1 MTFDPPSRLFV
12 AFGALCAAFGV
23 GLSAYAAHGAQGVA
37 AAQLS
42 TAALFALL
50 HGIALAA
57 LAPAASE
64 RVRRIA
70 LALHALGSLLFSGS
84 LVERGERWGPYRTYA
99 SFCLW
104 RIADFTAQAKTP
116 TKRSQD

>member
-1 MTFDPPSRLFV
+1 MTSDPPPRLFV

-57 LAPAASE
+57 LAPAASD
-64 RVRRIA
+64 RIRRIA
-70 LALHALGSLLFSGS
+70 LALLALGTLLFSGS
-84 LVERGERWGPYRTYA
+84 LAAHHAFGLPTRLAPAGGSLLIAGWLLYA
-99 SFCLW
+99 VAAV
-104 RIADFTAQAKTP
+104 R
-116 TKRSQD
+116 R